1 MEQTIKLFNPVM
13 INGASVKELKY
24 NADKIGAQLFARAD
38 SLRQQNMDLS
48 KPTATL
54 GMEFDYTM
62 HMYLGFAAIVAANGN
77 QIDFIDLEALQG
89 ADLVRVVGIGRNF
102 TYGRGVS
109 APNSSDASSESTP
122 EPTTPASQS

>member
-1 MEQTIKLFNPVM
+1 MEQTIKLFNPIM
-13 INGASVKELKY
+13 INGASVKELNY
-24 NADKIGAQLFARAD
+24 DADKIGAQLFARAD
-38 SLRQQNMDLS
+38 SLRQQNMDLT

-62 HMYLGFAAIVAANGN
+62 HMYLGFAAIIAANGN
-77 QIDFIDLEALQG
+77 QIDFVDLEALQG

-109 APNSSDASSESTP
+109 VPNNSDASSESTP
-122 EPTTPASQS
+122 EPTTPVSQS

>member
-1 MEQTIKLFNPVM
+1 MEQTIKLFNPIM

-24 NADKIGAQLFARAD
+24 DADKIGAQLFARAD

-62 HMYLGFAAIVAANGN
+62 HMYLGFAAIIAANGN

-89 ADLVRVVGIGRNF
+89 ADLVRVVSIGRNF
-102 TYGRGVS
+102 TYGRGAS
-109 APNSSDASSESTP
+109 TPNSSDASSESTP
-122 EPTTPASQS
+122 EPTTQA